1 MRGST
6 VEARGPSCGTAPVFA
21 VGGSRSVV
29 GCGAGPTV
37 TKVDGR
43 MNAPVESA
51 LAMAACGWGVIPLHT
66 PIDGVCDCRRPDCSS
81 PGKHPRTKNGLSDA
95 TADADQILKWWR
107 LWPDANIGA
116 VVPDGFVVVDV
127 DVADLAAV
135 FAADELPHTAT
146 SRTGRGRHLVYRTS
160 TLIRPKVGVRAHVDL
175 RGPGSYIVI
184 PPSLHVSNV
193 RYEWLVPIEDGMADA
208 PAWVADAAQ
217 SPRTAGDRPGD
228 SDTIREGERNATLA
242 SLAGTMR
249 RRSMTAAEIEAALL
263 AVNAGRC
270 QPPLPDDAVRGIAA
284 SVGRYPP
291 GDGRATPGRP
301 GADVAQ
307 DSHPAATD
315 HLQGTPESASGDP
328 GPVEPTAGGKRSQA
342 TQLLDLAEDIE
353 FFHTADDVAYARI
366 ERDGHHEVWPLG
378 SKSLRAWL
386 SRRFHQ
392 AYGRAAGGQALRDA
406 LDVLVGRALFEGSE
420 CPVYV
425 RIAGAGEDIYLDLGD
440 PDWQAVRISAGG
452 WEIVADPLVRFRRPK
467 GLLRL
472 PEPVRGGSVDQLR
485 RFVNVRDDDG
495 DSQWRLFV
503 ACLVA
508 AFRPSG
514 PYPILAFNGEHGSA
528 KSTSAKIH
536 RRLIDPNKSAT
547 RSAPRDERDLAIA
560 ATNGAVISLDNI
572 SSVPDWLSDTL
583 CRVSTGLG
591 FSTRTLYENDEET
604 LFDACRPIV
613 INGIGVLGTRSDLLD
628 RTIELELP
636 RIPDDRRQ
644 DEAQFWAAFD
654 RDQPAILGA
663 LLDAVSGAIGR
674 LAEVQLERAP
684 RMADFARWVVA
695 AEPALGW
702 PAGSFLKAYTGNRD
716 AIHEIVLDAAVIVPP
731 TRTLLE
737 SGEFMGTATEL
748 LDRLAGIVGES
759 ATRRKGWPGNATS
772 LSRELARIA
781 PNLRSV
787 GIEVEKRRESH
798 GRRLI
803 VIRPIPETPSPASPP
818 SPPSGAGDTT
828 SPEGDGTGLWDEA
841 SVTEDRALGDAGDA
855 GDGLLPSVAGGVT
868 IAREALR
875 IFADDLTD
883 ESAARLR
890 AVVDGPDGFEWGG
903 LA

>member
-1 MRGST
+1 MS
-6 VEARGPSCGTAPVFA
+6 VLLEA
-21 VGGSRSVV
+21 
-29 GCGAGPTV
+29 
-37 TKVDGR
+37 
-43 MNAPVESA
+43 A
-51 LAMAACGWGVIPLHT
+51 LAMAATGWPVIPLHT
-66 PIDGVCDCRRPDCSS
+66 PIDGGCDCHRPGCSS

-95 TADADQILKWWR
+95 TSDVDQIGKWWGM
-107 LWPDANIGA
+107 WPHANIGA
-116 VVPDGFVVVDV
+116 VVPDGFIVVDV
-127 DVADLAAV
+127 DVADLATV
-135 FAADELPHTAT
+135 FGSDELPRTAT
-146 SRTGRGRHLVYRTS
+146 SRTGRGRHLIYRTS
-160 TLIRPKVGVRAHVDL
+160 TPIRPKVGVREHVDL
-175 RGPGSYIVI
+175 RGPGSYIVV
-184 PPSLHVSNV
+184 PPALHISGV
-193 RYEWLVPIEDGMADA
+193 RYEWVVPIEDGIADA
-208 PAWVADAAQ
+208 PAWIAAAAQ
-217 SPRTAGDRPGD
+217 LPRTAGDRPED
-228 SDTIREGERNATLA
+228 SDTISDGQRNATLA
-242 SLAGTMR
+242 SLGGTMR
-249 RRSMTAAEIEAALL
+249 RRGMTAAEIEAALL

-270 QPPLPDDAVRGIAA
+270 QPPLPDDAVRGIAT

-291 GDGRATPGRP
+291 ANGRRPPQPDADADGDRAAPNEP
-301 GADVAQ
+301 EGA
-307 DSHPAATD
+307 
-315 HLQGTPESASGDP
+315 PESGAGDP
-328 GPVEPTAGGKRSQA
+328 GPVDPAAGGKRSQA
-342 TQLLDLAEDIE
+342 TMLLDLAEDVE

-386 SRRFHQ
+386 SRRFHLE
-392 AYGRAAGGQALRDA
+392 YGRAAGGQALRDA

-425 RIAGAGEDIYLDLGD
+425 RVAGDGNDIYLDLGG
-440 PDWQAVRISAGG
+440 PDWQAVRITSTY
-452 WEIVADPLVRFRRPK
+452 WEIVTDPPVRFRRPK
-467 GLLRL
+467 GLLPL
-472 PEPVRGGSVDQLR
+472 PVPVRGGTVDQLR
-485 RFVNVRDDDG
+485 PFVNVRDDDQ
-495 DSQWRLFV
+495 DNQWRLFIG
-503 ACLVA
+503 CLIA
-508 AFRPSG
+508 AFRPIG
-514 PYPILAFNGEHGSA
+514 PYPILALNGEHGSA

-536 RRLIDPNKSAT
+536 RRLIDPNKSVT
-547 RSAPRDERDLAIA
+547 RAAPRDERDLAIA
-560 ATNGAVISLDNI
+560 ATNGAVISLDNL
-572 SSVPDWLSDTL
+572 STVSDWLSDTL

-636 RIPDDRRQ
+636 RIPDERRQ

-654 RDQPAILGA
+654 REQPAILGA

-674 LAEVQLERAP
+674 LDAVHLERAP

-716 AIHEIVLDAAVIVPP
+716 AIHEIALDAAVIFPP
-731 TRTLLE
+731 MRTLME
-737 SGEFMGTATEL
+737 SGEFVGTATEL

-803 VIRPIPETPSPASPP
+803 AIRMTPETPSPASPP
-818 SPPSGAGDTT
+818 SPAPATGDAT
-828 SPEGDGTGLWDEA
+828 SPEGDGTGLWDER
-841 SVTEDRALGDAGDA
+841 SVTEDRARGDEGDAGDA
-855 GDGLLPSVAGGVT
+855 PLPTPSPADVNVVRAG
-868 IAREALR
+868 LR
-875 IFADDLTD
+875 IFGDDLTD

-890 AVVDGPDGFEWGG
+890 AAFVGPDSLEWDG

>member
-1 MRGST
+1 
-6 VEARGPSCGTAPVFA
+6 
-21 VGGSRSVV
+21 
-29 GCGAGPTV
+29 
-37 TKVDGR
+37 
-43 MNAPVESA
+43 MNVPVENA
-51 LAMAACGWGVIPLHT
+51 LAMAATGWRVIPLHT
-66 PIDGVCDCRRPDCSS
+66 PIDGACDCHRSDCSS

-95 TADADQILKWWR
+95 TTDADQIRKWWGM
-107 LWPDANIGA
+107 WPTANIGA
-116 VVPDGFVVVDV
+116 VVPDGFIVVDL
-127 DVADLAAV
+127 DVADLATV
-135 FAADELPHTAT
+135 FKSDELPRTAT
-146 SRTGRGRHLVYRTS
+146 SRTGRGRHLIYRTT
-160 TLIRPKVGVRAHVDL
+160 TLIRPKVGVREHVDL
-175 RGPGSYIVI
+175 RGPGSYIVV
-184 PPSLHVSNV
+184 PPSLHISGV
-193 RYEWLVPIEDGMADA
+193 RYGWVVPIEDGIADA

-217 SPRTAGDRPGD
+217 SPRAAVDRPD
-228 SDTIREGERNATLA
+228 DLDLIPEGKRNAVLA
-242 SLAGTMR
+242 SLAGAMR
-249 RRSMTAAEIEAALL
+249 RPGMTAAEIEPALL

-270 QPPLPDDAVRGIAA
+270 QPPLSDDEVRAIAA

-291 GDGRATPGRP
+291 GSGRAIPPRP
-301 GADVAQ
+301 VAAAD
-307 DSHPAATD
+307 DGDPAATD
-315 HLQGTPESASGDP
+315 DPEGAPESEPGDP
-328 GPVEPTAGGKRSQA
+328 GPVGSAAGGKQSQA
-342 TQLLDLAEDIE
+342 TQLLDLVADVE

-378 SKSLRAWL
+378 SKALRAWL

-406 LDVLVGRALFEGSE
+406 LDVLMGRALFEGSE

-425 RIAGAGEDIYLDLGD
+425 RVAGDGNDIYLDLGD
-440 PDWQAVRISAGG
+440 PLWHAVRITATG
-452 WEIVADPLVRFRRPK
+452 WEIVADPPVRFRRPK

-472 PEPVRGGSVDQLR
+472 PAPIRGGSVDQLR
-485 RFVNVRDDDG
+485 RFVNVRDDDQ
-495 DSQWRLFV
+495 DHQWRLFIG
-503 ACLVA
+503 CLVA

-514 PYPILAFNGEHGSA
+514 PYPILALNGEHGSA

-536 RRLIDPNKSAT
+536 RRLIDPNKSVT
-547 RSAPRDERDLAIA
+547 RAAPRDERDLAIA
-560 ATNGAVISLDNI
+560 ATNGAVISLDNL

-613 INGIGVLGTRSDLLD
+613 VNGIGVLGTRSDLLD

-636 RIPDDRRQ
+636 RIPDERRQ

-654 RDQPAILGA
+654 REQPAILGA
-663 LLDAVSGAIGR
+663 LLDAVSGAVGR
-674 LAEVQLERAP
+674 LDQVQLERAP

-716 AIHEIVLDAAVIVPP
+716 AIHEIALDAAVIVPP
-731 TRTLLE
+731 MRTLLE
-737 SGEFMGTATEL
+737 SGEYTGTATEL

-759 ATRRKGWPGNATS
+759 AARRRGWPGSATS

-798 GRRLI
+798 GRR
-803 VIRPIPETPSPASPP
+803 VIAIRLAPETPSPASPP
-818 SPPSGAGDTT
+818 SPARGAGDAR
-828 SPEGDGTGLWDEA
+828 SPAGDGTGLPDEP
-841 SVTEDRALGDAGDA
+841 SVTQDRTRGDTGDA
-855 GDGLLPSVAGGVT
+855 GDGPSPLVSPTGMDV
-868 IAREALR
+868 AREALR

>member
-1 MRGST
+1 MAT
-6 VEARGPSCGTAPVFA
+6 NEC
-21 VGGSRSVV
+21 RSS
-29 GCGAGPTV
+29 
-37 TKVDGR
+37 GR
-43 MNAPVESA
+43 RVSALLDSA
-51 LAMAACGWGVIPLHT
+51 LAMAASGWGVIALHT
-66 PIDGVCDCRRPDCSS
+66 PIDGGCDCHRPGCSS
-81 PGKHPRTKNGLSDA
+81 AGKHPWTKNGLSDA
-95 TADADQILKWWR
+95 TMDVDQIRRSWAT
-107 LWPDANIGA
+107 WPAANIGA
-116 VVPDGFVVVDV
+116 IVPDGLVVVDV
-127 DVADLAAV
+127 DVADPATV
-135 FAADELPHTAT
+135 FRSDELPATAMAK
-146 SRTGRGRHLVYRTS
+146 TGRGHHLIYRTA
-160 TLIRPKVGVRAHVDL
+160 TPIRPKVGVREHIDL
-175 RGPGSYIVI
+175 RGPGSYIVV
-184 PPSLHVSNV
+184 PPSLHISGV
-193 RYEWLVPIEDGMADA
+193 RYEWIIPIEDGIADA
-208 PAWVADAAQ
+208 PAWIADAAR
-217 SPRTAGDRPGD
+217 SSRTAGNRPDD
-228 SDTIREGERNATLA
+228 SDAIPDGQRNVTLA

-249 RRSMTAAEIEAALL
+249 RRGMTAAEIETALL

-270 QPPLPDDAVRGIAA
+270 RPPLPEDAVRGIAA

-291 GDGRATPGRP
+291 GNGRP
-301 GADVAQ
+301 TPPPPVAD
-307 DSHPAATD
+307 DHDDGDPAATD
-315 HLQGTPESASGDP
+315 DRDGAPESEPGDP
-328 GPVEPTAGGKRSQA
+328 GPVAPAAGGKRSQA
-342 TQLLDLAEDIE
+342 TQLLDLAADVE

-392 AYGRAAGGQALRDA
+392 AYGRAAGGHALRDA
-406 LDVLVGRALFEGSE
+406 LDVLMGRALFEGSE

-425 RIAGAGEDIYLDLGD
+425 RVADDGTDIYLDLGD
-440 PDWQAVRISAGG
+440 PLWQAARITATG
-452 WEIVADPLVRFRRPK
+452 WEIVADPAVRFRRPK

-472 PEPVRGGSVDQLR
+472 PVPVRGGSVDQLR
-485 RFVNVRDDDG
+485 RFVNVRDDDQ
-495 DSQWRLFV
+495 DNQWRLFIG
-503 ACLVA
+503 CLVA
-508 AFRPSG
+508 AFRPNG
-514 PYPILAFNGEHGSA
+514 PYPILALNGEHGSA

-547 RSAPRDERDLAIA
+547 RAAPRDERDLAIA
-560 ATNGAVISLDNI
+560 ATNGAVISLDNL
-572 SSVPDWLSDTL
+572 STVPDWLSDTL

-636 RIPDDRRQ
+636 RIPDERRQ

-654 RDQPAILGA
+654 REQPAILGA

-674 LAEVQLERAP
+674 LDEVQLERAP

-702 PAGSFLKAYTGNRD
+702 PTGSFLKAYTGNRD
-716 AIHEIVLDAAVIVPP
+716 AIHEIALDAAVIVPP
-731 TRTLLE
+731 MRTLLE
-737 SGEFMGTATEL
+737 SGEFAGTATEL

-803 VIRPIPETPSPASPP
+803 AIRTVPETPSPASPLSPAP
-818 SPPSGAGDTT
+818 SAGDATSPDGDGAGPSDQ
-828 SPEGDGTGLWDEA
+828 A
-841 SVTEDRALGDAGDA
+841 SVTEDRFRGDAGDA
-855 GDGLLPSVAGGVT
+855 GDGLLPPPSPADLDVT
-868 IAREALR
+868 REALR

-890 AVVDGPDGFEWGG
+890 AVVDGSDGFGWGG

>member
-1 MRGST
+1 MSLLL
-6 VEARGPSCGTAPVFA
+6 EA
-21 VGGSRSVV
+21 
-29 GCGAGPTV
+29 
-37 TKVDGR
+37 
-43 MNAPVESA
+43 A
-51 LAMAACGWGVIPLHT
+51 LAMAAAGWGVIPLHT
-66 PIDGVCDCRRPDCSS
+66 PIDGTCDCRRPGCPS

-95 TADADQILKWWR
+95 TTDADQIRKWWGM
-107 LWPDANIGA
+107 WPTANTGA
-116 VVPDGFVVVDV
+116 VVPDGFIVVDV
-127 DVADLAAV
+127 DVVDLATV
-135 FAADELPHTAT
+135 FRSDELPRTAT

-160 TLIRPKVGVRAHVDL
+160 TPIRPKVGVRTHVDL
-175 RGPGSYIVI
+175 RGPGSYIVV
-184 PPSLHVSNV
+184 PPSLHISGV
-193 RYEWLVPIEDGMADA
+193 RYEWIVPIKDGIADA

-217 SPRTAGDRPGD
+217 SPRTAGDRPDD
-228 SDTIREGERNATLA
+228 SDAIPDGQRNATLA

-249 RRSMTAAEIEAALL
+249 RRGMTRAEIEAALL

-270 QPPLPDDAVRGIAA
+270 RPPLPDDAVRGIAA
-284 SVGRYPP
+284 SVGRYAP
-291 GDGRATPGRP
+291 GDGRGSPPPVTD
-301 GADVAQ
+301 AD
-307 DSHPAATD
+307 DDGDPAATD
-315 HLQGTPESASGDP
+315 DRGGAQESEPGDP
-328 GPVEPTAGGKRSQA
+328 GPAEPAAGGKRSQA
-342 TQLLDLAEDIE
+342 TMLLDLAADVE

-406 LDVLVGRALFEGSE
+406 LDVLMGRALFEGSE

-425 RIAGAGEDIYLDLGD
+425 RVAGDGNDIYLDLGD
-440 PDWQAVRISAGG
+440 PLWQAVRITATG
-452 WEIVADPLVRFRRPK
+452 WEIVADPPVRFRRPK

-472 PEPVRGGSVDQLR
+472 PVPVRGGTVDQLR
-485 RFVNVRDDDG
+485 RFVNVRDDDQ
-495 DSQWRLFV
+495 DNQWRLFIG
-503 ACLVA
+503 CLVA
-508 AFRPSG
+508 AFRPNG
-514 PYPILAFNGEHGSA
+514 PYPILALNGEHGSA

-536 RRLIDPNKSAT
+536 RRLIDPNKSVT
-547 RSAPRDERDLAIA
+547 RAAPRDERDLAIA
-560 ATNGAVISLDNI
+560 ATNGAVISLDNL
-572 SSVPDWLSDTL
+572 STVPDWLSDTL

-613 INGIGVLGTRSDLLD
+613 INGISVLGTRSDLLD

-654 RDQPAILGA
+654 REQPAILGA
-663 LLDAVSGAIGR
+663 LLDAVSGAIGQ
-674 LAEVQLERAP
+674 LDAVKLERAP

-702 PAGSFLKAYTGNRD
+702 PPGSFLKAYTGNRD
-716 AIHEIVLDAAVIVPP
+716 AIHEIALDAAVIVPP
-731 TRTLLE
+731 LRALLE

-759 ATRRKGWPGNATS
+759 ATRRKGWPGNPTS

-787 GIEVEKRRESH
+787 GIEVEKRREAH

-803 VIRPIPETPSPASPP
+803 AIRMVHETPSPASPP
-818 SPPSGAGDTT
+818 SLAPDAGDAT
-828 SPEGDGTGLWDEA
+828 PPDGDATGASGEA
-841 SVTEDRALGDAGDA
+841 GVTDDRARGDTGDA
-855 GDGLLPSVAGGVT
+855 GDGLLPPPSPADLDVT
-868 IAREALR
+868 REALR
-875 IFADDLTD
+875 IFADDLTH

-890 AVVDGPDGFEWGG
+890 AVVDGSDGFDWGG

>member
-1 MRGST
+1 MR
-6 VEARGPSCGTAPVFA
+6 ALL
-21 VGGSRSVV
+21 
-29 GCGAGPTV
+29 
-37 TKVDGR
+37 
-43 MNAPVESA
+43 ESA
-51 LAMAACGWGVIPLHT
+51 LFMAATGWGVIPLHT

-95 TADADQILKWWR
+95 TTDADQIRKWWGM
-107 LWPDANIGA
+107 WPTANIGA
-116 VVPDGFVVVDV
+116 VVPDGFIVVDV
-127 DVADLAAV
+127 DVADLATV
-135 FAADELPHTAT
+135 FRSDELPRTAT
-146 SRTGRGRHLVYRTS
+146 SRTGRGRHLIYRTTTS
-160 TLIRPKVGVRAHVDL
+160 IRPKVGVREHVDL
-175 RGPGSYIVI
+175 RGPGSYIVV
-184 PPSLHVSNV
+184 PHSLHISNV
-193 RYEWLVPIEDGMADA
+193 RYEWIVPIEDGIADA
-208 PAWVADAAQ
+208 PAWVVETAR
-217 SPRTAGDRPGD
+217 SPRTAGDHPED
-228 SDTIREGERNATLA
+228 SDAIPDGQRNATLT

-249 RRSMTAAEIEAALL
+249 RRGMTAAEIEAALL

-270 QPPLPDDAVRGIAA
+270 RPPLPDDAVRGIAS
-284 SVGRYPP
+284 SVGRYPT
-291 GDGRATPGRP
+291 GDGRVSPPSQFTD
-301 GADVAQ
+301 AD
-307 DSHPAATD
+307 DGGDPAAAAD
-315 HLQGTPESASGDP
+315 RGGAPEPDPGDP
-328 GPVEPTAGGKRSQA
+328 GPAEPAAGGKRSQA
-342 TQLLDLAEDIE
+342 TMILDLAEDVE

-406 LDVLVGRALFEGSE
+406 LDVLMGRALFEGAE

-425 RIAGAGEDIYLDLGD
+425 RVAGDGGDIYLDLGD
-440 PDWQAVRISAGG
+440 PLWGAVRIRATG
-452 WEIVADPLVRFRRPK
+452 WEIVADPPVRFRRPK

-472 PEPVRGGSVDQLR
+472 PVPVRGGTVDQLR
-485 RFVNVRDDDG
+485 RFVNVRDDDQ
-495 DSQWRLFV
+495 DNQWRLFIG
-503 ACLVA
+503 CLVA
-508 AFRPSG
+508 AFRPVG
-514 PYPILAFNGEHGSA
+514 PYPILALNGEHGSA
-528 KSTSAKIH
+528 KSTTAKIH
-536 RRLIDPNKSAT
+536 RRLIDPNKSVTRAT
-547 RSAPRDERDLAIA
+547 PRDERDLAIA
-560 ATNGAVISLDNI
+560 ATNGAVISLDNL
-572 SSVPDWLSDTL
+572 STVSDWLSDTL

-654 RDQPAILGA
+654 REQPAILGA

-674 LAEVQLERAP
+674 LDAVKLERAP

-702 PAGSFLKAYTGNRD
+702 PSGSFLKAYTGNRD
-716 AIHEIVLDAAVIVPP
+716 AIHEIALDAAVIVAPM
-731 TRTLLE
+731 RTMLE
-737 SGEFMGTATEL
+737 SGEFVGTATEL
-748 LDRLAGIVGES
+748 LDRLAGIVGEP

-803 VIRPIPETPSPASPP
+803 AIREAPETPSPASPP
-818 SPPSGAGDTT
+818 SPASGAGDATA
-828 SPEGDGTGLWDEA
+828 PEGDGTGLWGEA
-841 SVTEDRALGDAGDA
+841 SVTEDRARGDDGDAGDA
-855 GDGLLPSVAGGVT
+855 PLPTPAPDDLDVVHA
-868 IAREALR
+868 AMR
-875 IFADDLTD
+875 IFGDDMTD

-890 AVVDGPDGFEWGG
+890 AVVDGTDGYEWGG

>member
-1 MRGST
+1 M
-6 VEARGPSCGTAPVFA
+6 A
-21 VGGSRSVV
+21 V
-29 GCGAGPTV
+29 A
-37 TKVDGR
+37 
-43 MNAPVESA
+43 
-51 LAMAACGWGVIPLHT
+51 GWGVIPLHT
-66 PIDGVCDCRRPDCSS
+66 PVDGVCDCRRPPWSS

-95 TADADQILKWWR
+95 TTDADQIRKWWGM
-107 LWPDANIGA
+107 WPTANIGA
-116 VVPDGFVVVDV
+116 VVPDGIVVVDV
-127 DVADLAAV
+127 DVVDPATACKN
-135 FAADELPHTAT
+135 DELPTTAMAK
-146 SRTGRGRHLVYRTS
+146 TGRGHHLIYRTA
-160 TLIRPKVGVRAHVDL
+160 TPIWPMVGVREHVDL
-175 RGPGSYIVI
+175 RGPGSYIVVA
-184 PPSLHVSNV
+184 PSLHVSGV
-193 RYEWLVPIEDGMADA
+193 RYEWVAPIEDGIADA
-208 PAWVADAAQ
+208 PAWIAGSAHP
-217 SPRTAGDRPGD
+217 PRTVSDRPDD
-228 SDTIREGERNATLA
+228 SDAIPDGKRNATLT
-242 SLAGTMR
+242 SLAGSMR
-249 RRSMTAAEIEAALL
+249 RRGMTAAEIEVALL

-270 QPPLPDDAVRGIAA
+270 QPPLPDDVVRSIAA
-284 SVGRYPP
+284 SVARYPS
-291 GDGRATPGRP
+291 GDGRGTTGRP
-301 GADVAQ
+301 VVEHGADGDRGPIDEGEGA
-307 DSHPAATD
+307 
-315 HLQGTPESASGDP
+315 PEPGVP
-328 GPVEPTAGGKRSQA
+328 GPVEPAAGGKRSQA
-342 TQLLDLAEDIE
+342 TMLLDLAEDIE

-378 SKSLRAWL
+378 SKALRAWL

-392 AYGRAAGGQALRDA
+392 AHGRAAGGQALRDA
-406 LDVLVGRALFEGSE
+406 LDVLVGRALFEGPE

-425 RIAGAGEDIYLDLGD
+425 RVAGDGDDIYIDLGD
-440 PDWQAVRISAGG
+440 PDWRAVRISASG
-452 WEIVADPLVRFRRPK
+452 WEVVADPLVRFRRPK

-472 PEPVRGGSVDQLR
+472 PVPIRGGTVDQLR

-508 AFRPSG
+508 AFRPNG
-514 PYPILAFNGEHGSA
+514 PYPILALNGEHGSA

-547 RSAPRDERDLAIA
+547 RAAPRDERDLTIA

-731 TRTLLE
+731 MRTLLE

-759 ATRRKGWPGNATS
+759 ATRRKGWPGSATS

-798 GRRLI
+798 GRR
-803 VIRPIPETPSPASPP
+803 VIAIRTAPETPSPASPP
-818 SPPSGAGDTT
+818 SPDSSASDAT

-841 SVTEDRALGDAGDA
+841 SVTDDRARGGTGDA
-855 GDGLLPSVAGGVT
+855 GDGLLPPPPHDGLDV
-868 IAREALR
+868 AREALR

-890 AVVDGPDGFEWGG
+890 AVVAGSDGFDWGG
-903 LA
+903 RA